1 MPACLPDR
9 TFINIRGLLVNKIT
23 AIVSYSWLD
32 VDFYIVRWGSQQLNI
47 ILAKTRPHETLNAE
61 MLRLLKVS
69 LRTIICASTTYRWH
83 QSIIIVKGRN
93 PTIFIFK
100 SIFLIQRNAGR
111 KSFPV
116 TDWFWLRGRRSSNRC
131 FLAKHFRKVKTEKSS
146 LTTFRTVIS
155 TLSKVLDMQK
165 FKQKFTNYAVI
176 IEDIS
181 FTKLNIRDIHFD

>member
-1 MPACLPDR
+1 MRL
-9 TFINIRGLLVNKIT
+9 
-23 AIVSYSWLD
+23 S
-32 VDFYIVRWGSQQLNI
+32 
-47 ILAKTRPHETLNAE
+47 
-61 MLRLLKVS
+61 MLRCWDFWKSLWEQLSVPPQPIADINQLLLLKVEIRQFS
-69 LRTIICASTTYRWH
+69 FSNR
-83 QSIIIVKGRN
+83 
-93 PTIFIFK
+93 F
-100 SIFLIQRNAGR
+100 FLFQRNAGR

-116 TDWFWLRGRRSSNRC
+116 TDWFWLRGRRSLNRC

-181 FTKLNIRDIHFD
+181 FTKLKIQDIHFD